1 MSGRRTTERDRRRR
15 ELGQN
20 FLTDSGVLEQLIQ
33 GLDLRPGEL
42 VVDLGAG
49 AGALTRSLLA
59 AGARVWAVEIDPTWV
74 ERLRSSIEVQH
85 PNVRVIASDLRNLRM
100 PQEPYRV
107 VANPPF
113 GLTTETLAKLLDQPD
128 RGPQRADV
136 IVQREVA
143 IKLACQ
149 PPASLRAAAWAPW
162 WNFRVGQTIGRN
174 AFRPRPSVDAAM
186 LTIVRREPSVLPTW
200 LGPQLREL
208 LRPAWSNR

>member
-1 MSGRRTTERDRRRR
+1 VSGRRTTERDRRRR

-174 AFRPRPSVDAAM
+174 AFRPCPSVDAAM

>member
-20 FLTDSGVLEQLIQ
+20 FLTDRQLVEQLVN

-49 AGALTRSLLA
+49 AGALTRGLLD

-74 ERLRSSIEVQH
+74 ERLRVSVEARH
-85 PNVRVIASDLRNLRM
+85 ANVRVIASDLRNLRM
-100 PQEPYRV
+100 PREPYRV

-113 GLTTETLAKLLDQPD
+113 GLTTETLAKLLDHPD
-128 RGPQRADV
+128 RGPQRADL
-136 IVQREVA
+136 IVQKEVA
-143 IKLACQ
+143 IKLALQ

-162 WNFRVGQTIGRN
+162 WEFCVGQIVGRN
-174 AFRPRPSVDAAM
+174 AFRPRPSVDAAV
-186 LTIVRREPSVLPTW
+186 LTIVRRDPSVLPTW